1 MINYANILHNYL
13 HKRNLYLGIPM
24 KKLPSLLDMY
34 ARLIALPTISE
45 INPALDQSNRQLIEL
60 LADWLHTLGFKTDVI
75 AVEGSRHKFNLLAS
89 YGEGEGGLLLAGHTD
104 TVPFDENRWTF
115 DPFTLTEKDGKF
127 YGLGTADMKGFF
139 AFVLDAVSRLD
150 LTRLNKPLRI
160 LATADEETTMLGTR
174 TFVRHA
180 HIRPDCAIIG
190 EPTSLKP
197 VRAHKGH
204 IGQALRI
211 IGKSG
216 HSSDPAKGI
225 NAIELMHEATG
236 YLMHMR
242 DELRRKYHHA
252 DFDIPYPTMNFGAIH
267 GGDAVN
273 RICACCELHFDIR
286 PLPNMRLEDLDE
298 MLREKLSPLFI
309 RYGDRLSI
317 YPLHESTPGYECE
330 HSAQVVQVVEKL
342 LGEKCKA
349 VNYCTEAPFLQ
360 QLCPTLVL
368 GPGSIEQ
375 AHQPDEYLA
384 AEFIQPTREL
394 LTKLIH
400 HFC

>member
-1 MINYANILHNYL
+1 
-13 HKRNLYLGIPM
+13 M
-24 KKLPSLLDMY
+24 KKLPHFLTLYSQ
-34 ARLIALPTISE
+34 LIALPTISDIDE
-45 INPALDQSNRQLIEL
+45 KLDQSNKALIEL
-60 LADWLHTLGFKTDVI
+60 LAGWFSDLGFKTEI
-75 AVEGSRHKFNLLAS
+75 LAVEGSRDKYNLLAT

-104 TVPFDENRWTF
+104 TVPFDEGRWTF
-115 DPFTLTEKDGKF
+115 DPFTLTEQDGKL

-139 AFVLDAVSRLD
+139 AFVVDALAQID
-150 LTRLNKPLRI
+150 LTKLNKPLRI
-160 LATADEETTMLGTR
+160 LATADEETTMLGAR
-174 TFVRHA
+174 TFIRHA

-197 VRAHKGH
+197 IRAHKGH

-211 IGKSG
+211 VGKSG

-236 YLMHMR
+236 YLMQMR
-242 DELRRKYHHA
+242 DELRDKYHQA
-252 DFDIPYPTMNFGAIH
+252 AFAIPYPTMNFGAIH

-273 RICACCELHFDIR
+273 RICACCELQFDIR
-286 PLPNMRLEDLDE
+286 PLPHMRLEDLDE
-298 MLREKLSPLFI
+298 MLQEKLAPMFAQ
-309 RYGDRLSI
+309 YGDRLSI
-317 YPLHESTPGYECE
+317 RHLHEATPGYECE

-342 LGEKCKA
+342 LGEPCET
-349 VNYCTEAPFLQ
+349 VNYCTEAPFIQ

-375 AHQPDEYLA
+375 AHQPDEFLSS
-384 AEFIQPTREL
+384 EMIQPTREL
-394 LTKLIH
+394 LSKLII